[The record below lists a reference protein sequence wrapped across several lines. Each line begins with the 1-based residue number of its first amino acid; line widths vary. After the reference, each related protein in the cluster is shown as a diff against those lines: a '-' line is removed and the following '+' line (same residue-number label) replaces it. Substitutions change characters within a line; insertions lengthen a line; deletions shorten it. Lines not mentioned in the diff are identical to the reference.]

1 MIDWLQT
8 RLGISPELQLRLL
21 ATLATMVGLWLVHRI
36 ALSLVYRRVRD
47 PRSRYRWRKT
57 LTYLVY
63 VAGIVIVGPMWFAW
77 VESFTTIVGFLSA
90 GLAIALKDPVSN
102 LAGWAFILWRRPFEV
117 GDRVQIGP
125 HAGDVIDLGLF
136 QFTVESFTTIVGFL
150 SAGLAIALKDPVSN
164 LAGWAFILWRRPFEV
179 GDRIQIGPHAGDV
192 IDLGLFQFT
201 LNEIG
206 AWVQADQSSGR
217 IIHVP
222 NGKIF
227 TDPVAN
233 YNKGFKYIWNEV
245 PVLVTFESDWR
256 KAKQILT
263 KIAVKHAEHLTAE
276 AEHDLLEAS
285 QQYLINY
292 RKLTPIVYT
301 KVVDSGVQLTI
312 RYLIEPRKRRGTEH
326 AIWEE
331 ILTEFAKCP
340 DIDLAYHT
348 VRGFKNTDEGKPAL
362 RAPAMLPQASG
373 ERVDE

>member
-117 GDRVQIGP
+117 GDR
-125 HAGDVIDLGLF
+125 
-136 QFTVESFTTIVGFL
+136 
-150 SAGLAIALKDPVSN
+150 
-164 LAGWAFILWRRPFEV
+164 
-179 GDRIQIGPHAGDV
+179 IQIGPHAGDV

-227 TDPVAN
+227 T
-233 YNKGFKYIWNEV
+233 
-245 PVLVTFESDWR
+245 
-256 KAKQILT
+256 
-263 KIAVKHAEHLTAE
+263 
-276 AEHDLLEAS
+276 
-285 QQYLINY
+285 
-292 RKLTPIVYT
+292 
-301 KVVDSGVQLTI
+301 
-312 RYLIEPRKRRGTEH
+312 
-326 AIWEE
+326 
-331 ILTEFAKCP
+331 EFAKCP

>member
-8 RLGISPELQLRLL
+8 HLGMNPVFQLRLL

-36 ALSLVYRRVRD
+36 ALALVYRRVRD

-57 LTYLVY
+57 LTYLLYAV
-63 VAGIVIVGPMWFAW
+63 GIIIVGRMWFAG
-77 VESFTTIVGFLSA
+77 VESLTTILGFLSA

-136 QFTVESFTTIVGFL
+136 QFT
-150 SAGLAIALKDPVSN
+150 
-164 LAGWAFILWRRPFEV
+164 
-179 GDRIQIGPHAGDV
+179 
-192 IDLGLFQFT
+192 

-206 AWVQADQSSGR
+206 AWVNADQSTGR

-222 NGKIF
+222 NGKVF

-233 YNKGFKYIWNEV
+233 YNKGFRYIWNEV
-245 PVLVTFESDWR
+245 PVVVTFESDWR
-256 KAKQILT
+256 KAKQILG
-263 KIAVKHAEHLTAE
+263 KIAVKHAEHLTAQ
-276 AEHDLLEAS
+276 AEQDLLAAS
-285 QQYLINY
+285 QQYLISY

-301 KVVDSGVQLTI
+301 SVVDYGVQLTI

-326 AIWEE
+326 AIWED
-331 ILTEFAKCP
+331 ILTEFASAP

-348 VRGFKNTDEGKPAL
+348 TRGFKYTEEGKPAL
-362 RAPAMLPQASG
+362 RAPRVEPQ
-373 ERVDE
+373 RVDLAPADD

>member
-1 MIDWLQT
+1 MFFFSSRRRHTRFDCDWSSDVCSSDL
-8 RLGISPELQLRLL
+8 
-21 ATLATMVGLWLVHRI
+21 
-36 ALSLVYRRVRD
+36 
-47 PRSRYRWRKT
+47 
-57 LTYLVY
+57 
-63 VAGIVIVGPMWFAW
+63 
-77 VESFTTIVGFLSA
+77 
-90 GLAIALKDPVSN
+90 

-117 GDRVQIGP
+117 GDRV
-125 HAGDVIDLGLF
+125 
-136 QFTVESFTTIVGFL
+136 
-150 SAGLAIALKDPVSN
+150 
-164 LAGWAFILWRRPFEV
+164 
-179 GDRIQIGPHAGDV
+179 QIGPHAGDV

-222 NGKIF
+222 NGKVF

-233 YNKGFKYIWNEV
+233 YNKGFRYIWNEV

-263 KIAVKHAEHLTAE
+263 KIAVKHAEHLTAQ
-276 AEHDLLEAS
+276 AEHDLLAAS

-326 AIWEE
+326 AIWED
-331 ILTEFAKCP
+331 ILTEFAATP

-362 RAPAMLPQASG
+362 RAPAVTPHSL